1 LQSLN
6 ITIPYKEKVFNLC
19 SEISPVA
26 SKLKAINTLKLNS
39 EREWSA
45 TNTDVEGFIYPLKKL
60 NLTKKQSIVLGS
72 GGAARSVI
80 QGLINLKISK
90 ISVVSRNKSSLDE
103 LIKNFENPVI
113 QNMWNIVHEFNIS
126 LEIIYDLFDGIESD
140 IKQNVKIDTRKDL
153 LIYCYRVAGTV
164 GLMMAKILKVS
175 KKQSL
180 KSAIDLGIAM
190 QLTNISRDVIEDSKK
205 NRSYINGSFEEI
217 NSTIKLADTFYKNSF
232 YSIREIPLSFRFSI
246 LVARRIYRKIG
257 YKILKKKTF
266 ENYSKS
272 GKIYVSN
279 FEKVLETILSI
290 YDLIILSLLN
300 KNDDQIEHDHLLIN
314 KEINLDERI

>member
-1 LQSLN
+1 MSSKNYLSIYAKSFNWAGFFLPKKTYKNCSYLYDFCRVVDN
-6 ITIPYKEKVFNLC
+6 IADDEG
-19 SEISPVA
+19 EIE
-26 SKLKAINTLKLNS
+26 I
-39 EREWSA
+39 
-45 TNTDVEGFIYPLKKL
+45 KKI
-60 NLTKKQSIVLGS
+60 KFQKFVSDFKQ
-72 GGAARSVI
+72 
-80 QGLINLKISK
+80 
-90 ISVVSRNKSSLDE
+90 
-103 LIKNFENPVI
+103 KNFENPVI
-113 QNMWNIVHEFNIS
+113 QNMWNIIYEFNIS

-164 GLMMAKILKVS
+164 GLMMAKILNVN

-205 NRSYINGSFEEI
+205 NRSYINGNFEEI

>member
-1 LQSLN
+1 MSSKNYLSIYAKSFNWAGFFLPKKTYKNCSYLYDFCRVIDN
-6 ITIPYKEKVFNLC
+6 IADDED
-19 SEISPVA
+19 EIE
-26 SKLKAINTLKLNS
+26 I
-39 EREWSA
+39 
-45 TNTDVEGFIYPLKKL
+45 KKM
-60 NLTKKQSIVLGS
+60 KFQKF
-72 GGAARSVI
+72 
-80 QGLINLKISK
+80 
-90 ISVVSRNKSSLDE
+90 VSDFRQ
-103 LIKNFENPVI
+103 KNFENPVI
-113 QNMWNIVHEFNIS
+113 QNMWNIVNEFNIS

-164 GLMMAKILKVS
+164 GLMMAKILKVG

-205 NRSYINGSFEEI
+205 NRSYINGNFEEI

>member
-1 LQSLN
+1 MSSKNYLSIYAKSFNWAGFFLPKKTYKSCSYLYDFCRVVDN
-6 ITIPYKEKVFNLC
+6 IADDEN
-19 SEISPVA
+19 EIE
-26 SKLKAINTLKLNS
+26 I
-39 EREWSA
+39 
-45 TNTDVEGFIYPLKKL
+45 KKI
-60 NLTKKQSIVLGS
+60 KFQKFVSDFKQ
-72 GGAARSVI
+72 
-80 QGLINLKISK
+80 
-90 ISVVSRNKSSLDE
+90 
-103 LIKNFENPVI
+103 KNFEDPVI
-113 QNMWNIVHEFNIS
+113 QNMWNIIHEFNIS

-205 NRSYINGSFEEI
+205 NRSYINGNFEEI

-272 GKIYVSN
+272 GKIFVSN

>member
-1 LQSLN
+1 MSSKNYLSIYAKSFNWAGFFLPKKTYKNCSYLYDFCRVIDN
-6 ITIPYKEKVFNLC
+6 IADDED
-19 SEISPVA
+19 EIE
-26 SKLKAINTLKLNS
+26 I
-39 EREWSA
+39 
-45 TNTDVEGFIYPLKKL
+45 KKM
-60 NLTKKQSIVLGS
+60 KFQKF
-72 GGAARSVI
+72 
-80 QGLINLKISK
+80 
-90 ISVVSRNKSSLDE
+90 VSDFRQ
-103 LIKNFENPVI
+103 KNFENPVI
-113 QNMWNIVHEFNIS
+113 QNMWNIINEFNIS

-205 NRSYINGSFEEI
+205 NRCYINGNFEEI